1 MADTT
6 YSIAIDTSAAQR
18 SLDGLMNTLGGLGA
32 AIAAAFS
39 FNQLQNV
46 AASFEDLRISLEI
59 LYGSVKRGNQV
70 FADIKKLAA
79 ETVFSVEDLT
89 NTVIKLKAS
98 GIEPTVELLKLFGD
112 VSSVS
117 ADKVGALQAITD
129 LYARTTAGGLGLE
142 DLNRLADRGIPVFTI
157 LQEKLGLTRLELTA
171 LGQTSEGAKLILD
184 ALEVGLSEKFGG
196 GSEKRMA
203 TVSQAISNIKDQ
215 FNNIVD
221 VISRIYLNKPFVELL
236 KSLAQVMDNLKPLI
250 AVIAM
255 GLGGAMKILADNV
268 TATTL
273 IFGTFFAVVSVGA
286 IVRIGQA
293 LLALAGS
300 FTLLGATPLGRA
312 LTLIGLALG
321 AVVGSTIVAKTGAGE
336 LGQKYK
342 ELNDELNKFSK
353 GPGGEG
359 LATGKLADST
369 RNFKAEA
376 EGLNTALAKIRAELD
391 NIGTAYANQNAEVI
405 KRLNLELSLVG
416 ASEKTKTIRQA
427 VAQEEQRYQQQI
439 NSLTDQYKIKSTS
452 KNQEDIKALP
462 LIKAQMDRITA
473 EYRNHVKNVE
483 ELNSKLYDRNEL
495 EKQRLALVAFSQ
507 QVETTTGQK
516 IRDLQNE
523 AATTLLPTINKQY
536 YDIAAAATQQ
546 ARAGIEAENNRRRLI
561 GVTAMSTAEEA
572 RYYDVA
578 LKNIGPLIE
587 AQRELNAVK
596 EKQQL
601 RLFQRKAEVD
611 LEKQL
616 LDIRQSGTALNLDK
630 LGQSYQTI
638 DRAARDAAESEL
650 QAYAQRQNI
659 SRLQIDPSI
668 VKQYYDAATKGSQQL
683 KDAQKQLNVET
694 EKRQFKLVE
703 QKTAVDL
710 EKQLLDIKQSQAAL
724 NLGTL
729 EKTYQGID
737 RAARDAAES
746 ELQAYAQRQNIS
758 RLDINPAIVKQ
769 YYDNASKGSQ
779 QLKAAQAG
787 LYEQSRQF
795 QTGWKQAITSYVE
808 DATNGA
814 KIAQNVFNKTFSA
827 MEDLL
832 FTFAKTGKFQWKNFV
847 QTLADEL
854 LRSNIKQ
861 LLASVFGS
869 AQDGMG
875 GLGKLLGGLSGAFGL
890 GKGAVGDSATNPI
903 YAFLVNGGSGLASA
917 AGAVGQTATKTGGGI
932 LDALG
937 NVVTGIG
944 SAISGVVGGIADAV
958 GGIFGGGGGGLLS
971 GIASIFGFADGGVIP
986 NNRPVIVGE
995 RGPELLAGASGMR
1008 VMSNQDA
1015 FGGSNVTYN
1024 ISAVDAPSFQ
1034 ALIARDP
1041 SFIHAVSMQGAK
1053 SMGRRY

>member
-6 YSIAIDTSAAQR
+6 YSIAIDTSGAENSLR
-18 SLDGLMNTLGGLGA
+18 SLQNTLGGIGA

-39 FNQLQNV
+39 FNQLTNV

-59 LYGSVKRGNQV
+59 LYGSVRRGNQV

-98 GIEPTVELLKLFGD
+98 GIEPTVELLKFFGD
-112 VSSVS
+112 VSSIA

-196 GSEKRMA
+196 GSEKRLG
-203 TVSQAISNIKDQ
+203 TVSQSVSNLKDQ
-215 FNNIVD
+215 FNNLIDTV
-221 VISRIYLNKPFVELL
+221 SRIFLNKPFVELL
-236 KSLAQVMDNLKPLI
+236 QSLGQVLDNLKPLI

-255 GLGGAMKILADNV
+255 GLGGAMKILAENT
-268 TATTL
+268 TAVTL
-273 IFGTFFAVVSVGA
+273 IFGTFFAVVTVGA
-286 IVRIGQA
+286 IARIGQA
-293 LLALAGS
+293 VLALASS
-300 FTLLGATPLGRA
+300 FTFLGATPLGRA

-321 AVVGSTIVAKTGAGE
+321 VVAGSTIAAKMGGDE
-336 LGQKYK
+336 LGKSYK
-342 ELNDELNKFSK
+342 ALNDELNKFSK

-359 LATGKLADST
+359 LAKGKLAEGT
-369 RNFKAEA
+369 RDFKTEA

-405 KRLNLELSLVG
+405 KRLNLELELVG
-416 ASEKTKTIRQA
+416 SSEKTKTVRQA
-427 VAQEEQRYQQQI
+427 LAQEESRYLQQI
-439 NSLTDQYKIKSTS
+439 NSLQDQYKIKSTS

-462 LIKAQMDRITA
+462 LIKAQMDKITA
-473 EYRNHVKNVE
+473 EYKNHISNVE
-483 ELNSKLYDRNEL
+483 DLNKRLYDRNEL
-495 EKQRLALVAFSQ
+495 EKQRLALVSFSQ
-507 QVETTTGQK
+507 QVESTTGQK

-536 YDIAAAATQQ
+536 YDIAAAANQQ
-546 ARAGIEAENNRRRLI
+546 AISAIEAENNRRRLI

-572 RYYDVA
+572 KYYDVA
-578 LKNIGPLIE
+578 LKNIGPLID
-587 AQRELNAVK
+587 AQRQLNAVR
-596 EKQQL
+596 EQQQF
-601 RLFQRKAEVD
+601 RLFEQKSAVD

-616 LDIRQSGTALNLDK
+616 LDIRQSQAGLDLGTLAK
-630 LGQSYQTI
+630 TYQSI

-659 SRLQIDPSI
+659 SRLQIDPAI
-668 VKQYYDAATKGSQQL
+668 VKQYYDAA
-683 KDAQKQLNVET
+683 A
-694 EKRQFKLVE
+694 
-703 QKTAVDL
+703 
-710 EKQLLDIKQSQAAL
+710 
-724 NLGTL
+724 
-729 EKTYQGID
+729 
-737 RAARDAAES
+737 
-746 ELQAYAQRQNIS
+746 
-758 RLDINPAIVKQ
+758 
-769 YYDNASKGSQ
+769 KGSQ

-808 DATNGA
+808 DATNAA
-814 KIAQNVFNKTFSA
+814 KVAQNVFNKAFQG

-832 FTFAKTGKFQWKNFV
+832 VTFAKTGKFQWKNFV

-854 LRSNIKQ
+854 LRSNVRQ

-869 AQDGMG
+869 AQDGVG
-875 GLGKLLGGLSGAFGL
+875 GLGKLLGGLSGALGL

-903 YAFLVNGGSGLASA
+903 YAFMVNGGNGLASA
-917 AGAVGQTATKTGGGI
+917 AGAVGDTAKQAGGGI

-937 NVVTGIG
+937 NVVSGIG
-944 SAISGVVGGIADAV
+944 SAISGVVGGISDAI
-958 GGIFGGGGGGLLS
+958 GGIFGGGGGGILS
-971 GIASIFGFADGGVIP
+971 TIGSFFGFADGGMIP
-986 NNRPVIVGE
+986 NNKPVIVGE
-995 RGPELLAGASGMR
+995 RGPEILAGANGMR

-1041 SFIHAVSMQGAK
+1041 TFIHAVSMQGAK
-1053 SMGRRY
+1053 SLGRRY